1 MKKRIMMI
9 MLTIMML
16 SSCYYADQVFGDI
29 KESHEMAQS
38 LKKNRGGA
46 IYNEKYKSGVY
57 GAINDI
63 VKRPIDKKVQFEG
76 IALIIPEN
84 TEINSKTWNLVDT
97 KTGYGIPIS
106 FYDQNGCIQKK
117 IGDKIYSITYNDYI
131 SGVKQIGEKL
141 MKINSFKNTCN

>member
-29 KESHEMAQS
+29 KDEYVNSQGR
-38 LKKNRGGA
+38 KKNGA
-46 IYNEKYKSGVY
+46 GAYKEDRYKSGVY

>member
-57 GAINDI
+57 EAIKDV
-63 VKRPIDKKVQFEG
+63 VKRPINNKVQFEG

-141 MKINSFKNTCN
+141 MKINGFKNTCN

>member
-1 MKKRIMMI
+1 MKW
-9 MLTIMML
+9 LNL
-16 SSCYYADQVFGDI
+16 W
-29 KESHEMAQS
+29 
-38 LKKNRGGA
+38 KKIGGA

-57 GAINDI
+57 EAIKDV

-141 MKINSFKNTCN
+141 MKINGFKNTCN